1 MLVEEQAYDFME
13 YTFYDELLRNVGF
26 TDRLANVRLIIS
38 AYQRAVP
45 SANFSEA
52 HTEATKLENSAF
64 SQAASKEQYQSEC
77 QKAIDDLDDR
87 EQPALVMSV
96 PDVIDNGNGNE
107 GVIVNEG
114 SNTDAAPASC
124 GKRIGRYENAIYHQ
138 EGIFSTVYKAKND
151 GGATVALKLT
161 TPHIMSPPHDS
172 KREARILSALSNPNV
187 IPLLDTFTQPDGH
200 FILVFPFI
208 PLHFDDLMHRRV
220 LSTHQIRLHLRD
232 LFRALAYVHA
242 QGIIH
247 RDVKP
252 SNILLRNS
260 NGPAYLADFGIA
272 WSPTDKDS
280 EAADKKIT
288 DVGTACYR
296 PPEILF
302 GDKRYG
308 TSLDLW
314 AAGCVVAEA
323 VDIDHR
329 HLFDAGELGSELAL
343 VQSIFVKLG
352 TPNAESWPSNKD
364 LPDWGKIQFK
374 EYPAKPWA
382 EILNGA
388 SSNGR
393 DLVSK
398 LVRYESGERLSA
410 AEALAHPYLNF
421 ETEQRSIMQ

>member
-1 MLVEEQAYDFME
+1 MTSDSDWMS
-13 YTFYDELLRNVGF
+13 DVGF
-26 TDRLANVRLIIS
+26 TDRLANVRLIIA

-52 HTEATKLENSAF
+52 HAEATKLENSAF
-64 SQAASKEQYQSEC
+64 SQASAKEQYQSEC
-77 QKAIDDLDDR
+77 QKVIDDLDDR
-87 EQPALVMSV
+87 EQPALVIGV
-96 PDVIDNGNGNE
+96 PDVIDNDNR
-107 GVIVNEG
+107 NEG
-114 SNTDAAPASC
+114 SNADAAPASG
-124 GKRIGRYENAIYHQ
+124 GKKIGRYENAIYHQ
-138 EGIFSTVYKAKND
+138 EGIFSTVYKAKNND
-151 GGATVALKLT
+151 GTTVALKLT
-161 TPHIMSPPHDS
+161 TPHTMSPPHDS
-172 KREARILSALSNPNV
+172 KREARILSALSSPNV
-187 IPLLDTFTQPDGH
+187 VPLLDTFTQSGGH

-220 LSTHQIRLHLRD
+220 LSAHQTRLHLRD

-252 SNILLRNS
+252 SNILLRDP

-272 WSPTDKDS
+272 WSPTDKGS
-280 EAADKKIT
+280 EDADKKIT
-288 DVGTACYR
+288 DVGTTCYR

-314 AAGCVVAEA
+314 AAGCVVAET

-329 HLFDAGELGSELAL
+329 QLFDAGELGSELAL

-352 TPNAESWPSNKD
+352 TPNAELWPSNKD

-382 EILNGA
+382 EILKGA

-421 ETEQRSIMQ
+421 EKEQRPIKR